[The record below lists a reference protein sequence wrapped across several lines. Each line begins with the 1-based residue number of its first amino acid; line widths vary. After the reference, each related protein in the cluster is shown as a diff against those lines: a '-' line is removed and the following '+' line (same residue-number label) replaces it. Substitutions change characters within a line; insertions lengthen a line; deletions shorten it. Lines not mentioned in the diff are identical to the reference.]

1 MAFAP
6 RSPVYEVEGAGR
18 GVSVK
23 VAADG
28 RILVPAHLRRAAG
41 IEPGATVSIRLRDG
55 QLLLEDERA
64 ALRRLQ
70 ALLAPLW
77 VPGESVVDELIADR
91 RAEAERE

>member
-1 MAFAP
+1 MFSLRRP
-6 RSPVYEVEGAGR
+6 IHELEGAGR
-18 GVSVK
+18 GASVK

-41 IEPGATVSIRLRDG
+41 IEPGATVSVRLKDG

-77 VPGESVVDELIADR
+77 TPGESVVDDLIADR